1 MMTWTAFWRTRAYP
15 PYVPV
20 HTETDTDVVHMID
33 VVTTHLLVPFAIE
46 TGGILGEAIKFLKHV
61 VPVEEDVPLGP

>member
-1 MMTWTAFWRTRAYP
+1 
-15 PYVPV
+15 
-20 HTETDTDVVHMID
+20 MID